1 MMLKFL
7 AKYPKE
13 FPDQWALF
21 YFDPYVTYV
30 DSNAFTVLNKEL
42 RPAIKDRASKTLLK
56 KDCFNRNKKCSIAF
70 RTKQIFD

>member
-42 RPAIKDRASKTLLK
+42 RPAIKDRASKTLIK
-56 KDCFNRNKKCSIAF
+56 KGLF
-70 RTKQIFD
+70 Q